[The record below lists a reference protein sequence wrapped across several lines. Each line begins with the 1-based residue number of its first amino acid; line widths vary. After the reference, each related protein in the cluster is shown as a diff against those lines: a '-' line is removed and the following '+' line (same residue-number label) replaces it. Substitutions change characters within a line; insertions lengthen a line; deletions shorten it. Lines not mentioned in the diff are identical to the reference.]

1 MQPVRKIDKVEHY
14 LSENVIDF
22 KLKAVE
28 KNRAKAIEHDREK
41 VCFQSD
47 ERYFCTDSE
56 CSCADE
62 CKKLIAA
69 WMR

>member
-1 MQPVRKIDKVEHY
+1 MQTARKIDKDEGY
-14 LSENVIDF
+14 FSGNVIEF
-22 KLKAVE
+22 KLKAV
-28 KNRAKAIEHDREK
+28 KKSQAKTMADDREK

-47 ERYFCTDSE
+47 ERYFCKDSE
-56 CSCADE
+56 CSCAGE

>member
-1 MQPVRKIDKVEHY
+1 MQTARKIDKVDRY
-14 LSENVIDF
+14 FSENVIEF
-22 KLKAVE
+22 KLKAVG
-28 KNRAKAIEHDREK
+28 KNRAKTITDDKEK

-47 ERYFCTDSE
+47 ERYFCKDSE